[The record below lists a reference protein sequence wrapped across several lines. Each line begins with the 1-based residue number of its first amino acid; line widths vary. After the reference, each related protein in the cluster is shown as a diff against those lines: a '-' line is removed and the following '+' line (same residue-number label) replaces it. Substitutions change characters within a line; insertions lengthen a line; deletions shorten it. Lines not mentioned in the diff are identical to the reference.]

1 MSAWFGLIGGVCMV
15 VSGIV
20 VLMRRRVGPP
30 GTRENGAG
38 LVLIG
43 LGVSLGALRA
53 ATGWSGTTAHATTTV
68 SLALLILGVKLAF
81 RALRT
86 GRATCRSTGSA

>member
-1 MSAWFGLIGGVCMV
+1 VSAWFGLVGGVCMV

-20 VLMRRRVGPP
+20 VLMRRQVKPP
-30 GTRENGAG
+30 GNRENGAG

-53 ATGWSGTTAHATTTV
+53 ATGWSGTTANATTTA
-68 SLALLILGVKLAF
+68 SLVCLVLGLVLGF
-81 RALRT
+81 RVVWIA
-86 GRATCRSTGSA
+86 RAARRSTGSA